1 MRIVNLLGLLL
12 GVVLFANVSTATEPL
27 APPSHSASAPQGNDT
42 PIYKGAAEWG
52 WISGG
57 GAGIAGGVR
66 EGDYWALH
74 LRWGRVMTS
83 DHGPSFLRGN
93 LEYAAELVPAMVIF
107 QSSTVFGGGLTPV
120 LLQYNF
126 TSSRR
131 VVPYIHAGAG
141 MLFTTEQVP
150 AGTSRFNFTPQ
161 GGLGIYWFQRP
172 RTAITVGVRYH
183 HISNAGMTRYNP
195 GRNSLF
201 FYAGISWW
209 R

>member
-1 MRIVNLLGLLL
+1 MRIANLMGLLL
-12 GVVLFANVSTATEPL
+12 GAVLFANISTASE
-27 APPSHSASAPQGNDT
+27 PPSPPSLSSTAPQGNDA

-52 WISGG
+52 WLSGG

-66 EGDYWALH
+66 DGDFWALH
-74 LRWGRVMTS
+74 LRWGRVLTS

-93 LEYAAELVPAMVIF
+93 LEYAVELVPAMVIF
-107 QSSTVFGGGLTPV
+107 QSSTAFGGGLTPV

-131 VVPYIHAGAG
+131 VVPYIDAGAG

-161 GGLGIYWFQRP
+161 GGVGVYWFQRP
-172 RTAITVGVRYH
+172 RTAITLGVRYH
-183 HISNAGMTRYNP
+183 HISNAGMTRSNP